1 MGNCIGRKTHLR
13 YKQQQQYISTF
24 DERDLIIIR
33 YDKQI
38 DNSQENDLK
47 PRSISGKCEID

>member
-13 YKQQQQYISTF
+13 YKQQQFASTF
-24 DERDLIIIR
+24 YERDLIILR

-38 DNSQENDLK
+38 DQTIVDFKKQNDLK
-47 PRSISGKCEID
+47 PRRTSGK